1 MKRTNAMV
9 AVVLAVAAVA
19 TGIGY
24 WWGGAEDRGSKAAVQ
39 PARKILYYRNPMGL
53 PDTSPTPKK
62 DSMGMD
68 YVPVYEGGEESGGN
82 QAASPFATSAGS
94 GQAASTGSGQV
105 NISVEKVQKLG
116 VKTERAAMRM
126 LDKTIRVVGRVEV
139 DERHIHNI
147 APKFEGWIEKL
158 HVKSA
163 GEPVRK
169 GQALFDVYSPEL
181 VSAQREYA
189 IAVQGVAALKDAD
202 GDSRQSMQKLADA
215 SLQRLKNWDI
225 SEQQVKELAISGTA
239 RRSLTFHAFHT
250 PANGIVLEKKALEGM
265 RFMPGEVL
273 YQIADL
279 SSVWVIAD
287 VFEQDIGLVQV
298 GSKAQVKLNAYPDR
312 RFEGVVSLV
321 YPTLNAATHTV
332 PVRMEIA
339 NPKGLLKPAMFA
351 SVEIQVAGK
360 GEVLTVPV
368 SAVIDSGT
376 RQIVLVQLAPGRF
389 EPRAVRLG
397 SRGENYVEV
406 LEGIADGE
414 QVVISAN
421 FLIDAES
428 NLKAALSGLGG
439 HVAHGGSASSA
450 VEQKQPPKPTN
461 GNVEPPAQPKS
472 KPAVVGHRVQGTL
485 NAINADGTAN
495 ITHGPVESLDWPGM
509 TMDFVLA
516 NSSLAGNARIGSAIT
531 FEIVE
536 RKPGEWVITKLQAA
550 PANSHE
556 GH

>member
-1 MKRTNAMV
+1 MKRTNSMV

-19 TGIGY
+19 AGIGY
-24 WWGGAEDRGSKAAVQ
+24 WWGGAEDSGQKAVSVAQ
-39 PARKILYYRNPMGL
+39 LARKILYYRNPMGL
-53 PDTSPTPKK
+53 PDTSPIPKK

-68 YVPVYEGGEESGGN
+68 YVPVYEGGEEPGGG

-94 GQAASTGSGQV
+94 GQV
-105 NISVEKVQKLG
+105 VISVEKVQKLG

-202 GDSRQSMQKLADA
+202 GDTRQSMQKLADA
-215 SLQRLKNWDI
+215 SLLRLKNWDI

-298 GSKAQVKLNAYPDR
+298 GSKAQVKLNAYPDKP
-312 RFEGVVSLV
+312 FEGVVSLV

-360 GEVLTVPV
+360 GDVLTVPV

-406 LEGIADGE
+406 LEGVADGE

-439 HVAHGGSASSA
+439 HVAYGGSAPPA
-450 VEQKQPPKPTN
+450 VEQKQPPKPAN

-485 NAINADGTAN
+485 NAINADGTVN

>member
-1 MKRTNAMV
+1 MKHANAIG
-9 AVVLAVAAVA
+9 AVVLAVAAA
-19 TGIGY
+19 AGGY
-24 WWGGAEDRGSKAAVQ
+24 WWGSQTEGGGQATGVVSSPDKGRLGGVE
-39 PARKILYYRNPMGL
+39 PTRKILYYRNPMGL
-53 PDTSPTPKK
+53 PDTSPVPKK

-68 YVPVYEGGEESGGN
+68 YVPVYEGGDEPGG
-82 QAASPFATSAGS
+82 AASPFATSGA
-94 GQAASTGSGQV
+94 SGQV
-105 NISVEKVQKLG
+105 RISIEKVQKLG
-116 VKTERAAMRM
+116 VKTEQAARRM
-126 LDKTIRVVGRVEV
+126 LDKTVRAVGRVEV

-158 HVKSA
+158 HVRTT

-189 IAVQGVAALKDAD
+189 IAMQGVAALKDAD
-202 GDSRQSMQKLADA
+202 DDTRQSMQRLAEA

-225 SEQQVKELAISGTA
+225 SEQQVKDLVSSGTTK
-239 RRSLTFHAFHT
+239 RSVTFHAFHT
-250 PANGIVLEKKALEGM
+250 PVNGIVLEKKALEGM

-287 VFEQDIGLVQV
+287 VFEQNIELVRA
-298 GSKAQVKLNAYPDR
+298 GSKVQIKLDAYPDML
-312 RFEGVVSLV
+312 FTGVVSLV
-321 YPTLNAATHTV
+321 YPTLTAATRTV
-332 PVRMEIA
+332 PVRIEVA

-351 SVEIQVAGK
+351 NVEIPVGSK
-360 GEVLTVPV
+360 DEVLTVPV

-376 RQIVLVQLAPGRF
+376 RQVVLVQLAPGRF
-389 EPRAVRLG
+389 DPRVVKIG
-397 SRGENYVEV
+397 SRSENYVEV
-406 LEGIADGE
+406 LEGVAEGE

-428 NLKAALSGLGG
+428 NLKAALSGLGE
-439 HVAHGGSASSA
+439 HVAHGGSAPA
-450 VEQKQPPKPTN
+450 EQKN
-461 GNVEPPAQPKS
+461 KS
-472 KPAVVGHRVQGTL
+472 AVGHRVQGTL
-485 NAINADGTAN
+485 NAVNADGTVN
-495 ITHGPVESLDWPGM
+495 ITHGPVESLGWPGM

-516 NSSLAGNARIGSAIT
+516 HSALAAGIKPGTAIS

-536 RKPGEWVITKLQAA
+536 RQPGEWVITGLQTA
-550 PANSHE
+550 PARSHE

>member
-1 MKRTNAMV
+1 
-9 AVVLAVAAVA
+9 
-19 TGIGY
+19 
-24 WWGGAEDRGSKAAVQ
+24 
-39 PARKILYYRNPMGL
+39 MGL

-68 YVPVYEGGEESGGN
+68 YVPVYEGGEETGGD
-82 QAASPFATSAGS
+82 QAAP
-94 GQAASTGSGQV
+94 TGSGQV
-105 NISVEKVQKLG
+105 NISIEKVQKLG
-116 VKTERAAMRM
+116 VKTERAAMRL
-126 LDKTIRVVGRVEV
+126 LDKTVRAVGKVEV

-158 HVKSA
+158 HVKTT
-163 GEPVRK
+163 GEPVKK

-202 GDSRQSMQKLADA
+202 DDTRRSMQQLAEA

-225 SEQQVKELAISGTA
+225 SEQQVKDLARSETV

-250 PANGIVLEKKALEGM
+250 PVNGVVLEKKALEGM

-279 SSVWVIAD
+279 SSVWVVAD
-287 VFEQDIGLVQV
+287 VFEQDIGLVRA
-298 GSKAQVKLNAYPDR
+298 GSKAQVKLNAYPDKP
-312 RFEGVVSLV
+312 FEGVVSLV
-321 YPTLNAATHTV
+321 YPTLNAATRTV
-332 PVRMEIA
+332 SVRMEIP

-351 SVEIQVAGK
+351 NVEIPVDGK

-376 RQIVLVQLAPGRF
+376 RQIVLVQLEPGRF
-389 EPRAVRLG
+389 DPRVVKLG

-406 LEGIADGE
+406 LDGIAEGE

-428 NLKAALSGLGG
+428 NLKAALSGLDS
-439 HVAHGGSASSA
+439 HVGSAPA
-450 VEQKQPPKPTN
+450 TAQKQPDMSK
-461 GNVEPPAQPKS
+461 PPAT
-472 KPAVVGHRVQGTL
+472 AVGHQVQGTL
-485 NAINADGTAN
+485 NAINADGTVN
-495 ITHGPVESLDWPGM
+495 VTHGPVEALDWPGM

-516 NSSLAGNARIGSAIT
+516 NSSLVDNIKTGSAIT

-536 RKPGEWVITKLQAA
+536 RKPGEWVITKLQAV
-550 PANSHE
+550 PANPHE

>member
-1 MKRTNAMV
+1 MKPTNAMI
-9 AVVLAVAAVA
+9 AVALVVA
-19 TGIGY
+19 LSAAGGY
-24 WWGGAEDRGSKAAVQ
+24 WWGQKTESREATTAVQ
-39 PARKILYYRNPMGL
+39 KEPSRKILYYRNPMGL
-53 PDTSPTPKK
+53 PDTSPVPKK
-62 DSMGMD
+62 DAMGMD
-68 YVPVYEGGEESGGN
+68 YVPVYEGGEGQGGDD
-82 QAASPFATSAGS
+82 QAASSS
-94 GQAASTGSGQV
+94 AASASSGQV

-116 VKTERAAMRM
+116 VKTERAARRV
-126 LDKTIRVVGRVEV
+126 LDKTVHVVGKVEV

-163 GEPVRK
+163 GEAVKR

-189 IAVQGVAALKDAD
+189 IAVQGIAALKDAD
-202 GDSRQSMQKLADA
+202 GDTRQSMQQLAEA

-225 SEQQVKELAISGTA
+225 SGQQVKDLAMSGAA

-287 VFEQDIGLVQV
+287 VFEQDIALVQV
-298 GSKAQVKLNAYPDR
+298 GSKAQVKLNAYPDKP
-312 RFEGVVSLV
+312 FEGVVSLV

-351 SVEIQVAGK
+351 NVEIPVAGK
-360 GEVLTVPV
+360 GDVLTVPA

-406 LEGIADGE
+406 LEGIAEGE

-439 HVAHGGSASSA
+439 HAAHGGGAPA
-450 VEQKQPPKPTN
+450 EQKQPDTRVQTKN
-461 GNVEPPAQPKS
+461 RHA
-472 KPAVVGHRVQGTL
+472 AVGHQVQGTL
-485 NAINADGTAN
+485 NAINADGTVN
-495 ITHGPVESLDWPGM
+495 ITHEPVEALDWPGM
-509 TMDFVLA
+509 TMGFVLA
-516 NSSLAGNARIGSAIT
+516 NSSLVDNVKTGSAIT

-536 RKPGEWVITKLQAA
+536 RKPGEWVITRLQVRAD
-550 PANSHE
+550 NRHE